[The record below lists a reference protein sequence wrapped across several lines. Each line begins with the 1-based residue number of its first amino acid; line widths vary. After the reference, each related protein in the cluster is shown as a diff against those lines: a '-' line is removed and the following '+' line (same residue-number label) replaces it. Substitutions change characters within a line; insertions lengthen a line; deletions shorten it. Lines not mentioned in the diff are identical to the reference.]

1 VGVLERVSAG
11 EGCPMNALTERAI
24 SIALTQV
31 GVREERRNRGKV
43 IDGYSRDIGRD
54 PEKADPWC
62 AIFVCAM
69 FRRAADQLGI
79 RCPVPLTAGCWTLD
93 ERSPKTVRTTEATP
107 GAIFLLKGHRH
118 TGIVVEAL
126 GGELL
131 RTVEGNTDPG
141 GSREGDGVYDRTR
154 RRSEIEV
161 YLDFGRIDLA
171 TLAPG

>member
-1 VGVLERVSAG
+1 MSPLV
-11 EGCPMNALTERAI
+11 ERAV

-43 IDGYSRDIGRD
+43 IDGYNRDIGHD

-93 ERSPKTVRTTEATP
+93 ERSPASVRTKQPTA

-118 TGIVVEAL
+118 TGLVVEVPP
-126 GGELL
+126 GGTTL

-141 GSREGDGVYDRTR
+141 GSREGDGVYDRAR
-154 RRSEIEV
+154 RIEEIEL
-161 YLDFGRIDLA
+161 YLDYSRYLPPKLTD
-171 TLAPG
+171 